1 MSVRG
6 DAAALVSEADA
17 GLVSMPG
24 DVDDLAAAIEQLYNA
39 SPAELEAMG
48 ARGRRY
54 YERELSL
61 DRSARRLEGLL
72 EAAARER
79 PRSR

>member
-1 MSVRG
+1 V
-6 DAAALVSEADA
+6 VEADA
-17 GLVSMPG
+17 GLVSIPG
-24 DVDDLAAAIEQLYNA
+24 DVDGLAAAIEYLYNA
-39 SPAELEAMG
+39 SPAEIEAMG

-61 DRSARRLEGLL
+61 EQSARRLEGLL
-72 EAAARER
+72 EAATCER